1 MPPVVSAP
9 RLVSSV
15 WLNDELANLE
25 NAHGAGSAIESGSRL
40 LITIDLDTGDVPSG
54 EVRRIFGEAV
64 KAAFKD
70 AAPVDLSELEEQ
82 VS

>member
-9 RLVSSV
+9 RLVSTV

-25 NAHGAGSAIESGSRL
+25 NAHGAGSATASGSRL

-54 EVRRIFGEAV
+54 EVRSIFGEAV
-64 KAAFKD
+64 KATFEH
-70 AAPVDLSELEEQ
+70 AAPVDLSELENQ
-82 VS
+82 LS